1 MALLQAEV
9 TNRSWMTR
17 EPSSKAK
24 PVAEIRNLQ
33 VGFRTDEGSFNVLD
47 GVSFTVRSGRT
58 LCLVGESGCGKSV
71 TALSIMGLL
80 APTGACRTRR
90 NPSGRHRY
98 PEAGPQGP

>member
-1 MALLQAEV
+1 MALEQAEV
-9 TNRSWMTR
+9 TRAGLLADPR
-17 EPSSKAK
+17 IDSKAK
-24 PVAEIRNLQ
+24 PVAEVRNLQ

-80 APTGACRTRR
+80 NRVQFERHSFRR
-90 NPSGRHRY
+90 SYFLSMG
-98 PEAGPQGP
+98 